1 LPDALRTDVP
11 KSDERLQPGDC
22 VLPGRT
28 SSSTTAGSLL
38 LQATQITVFVAAV
51 VLLAFGFVGISGL
64 VARMRTI
71 SQRRLKIEVRIINI
85 PRIGEKLSCCAGW
98 VRFFGGDMRQE
109 SSKRDFVVATAA
121 AVILS
126 AALSVAAVLGINHY
140 LGPVEDP
147 EVPHT
152 SSIFPS
158 SGVD

>member
-1 LPDALRTDVP
+1 M
-11 KSDERLQPGDC
+11 
-22 VLPGRT
+22 LPGRT

-38 LQATQITVFVAAV
+38 LQPAQITVFVAAV
-51 VLLAFGFVGISGL
+51 VLLAFRICRRQRLGR
-64 VARMRTI
+64 ADENHT
-71 SQRRLKIEVRIINI
+71 QRRLKIEVRIINI